1 MRKLI
6 VVPIV
11 HSQIDMGSAKEKL
24 VEITKKALGPA
35 EFERHQTMI
44 KVFWE
49 NLDKKLEG
57 SNLEW
62 RKTKIYQEG
71 LPTTDEELINK
82 IIEEAA
88 DRGSVNYML
97 IRKLINKGAMIEG
110 TEDSTLLTEAWD
122 IIQKATKGEM
132 NSSYLEKRMDEIE
145 PKRDKFIAEQINKTL
160 KEGET
165 GLLFLGAHHRINTLL
180 DTDIVV
186 EEMGV

>member
-35 EFERHQTMI
+35 EFERHQAMI
-44 KVFWE
+44 KEFWE
-49 NLDKKLEG
+49 NLDKKLEL

-71 LPTTDEELINK
+71 LPTTDKELINK

-88 DRGSVNYML
+88 DKGSVNYML

-110 TEDSTLLTEAWD
+110 TEDSTLLTEAWEL
-122 IIQKATKGEM
+122 IQKATKGEI

-145 PKRDKFIAEQINKTL
+145 AKRDKFIAEQINKTL

-165 GLLFLGAHHRINTLL
+165 GLLFLGAHHRINMLL
-180 DTDIVV
+180 NSDIVV
-186 EEMGV
+186 EEIL

>member
-35 EFERHQTMI
+35 EFESHQTAI
-44 KVFWE
+44 REFWG
-49 NLDKKLEG
+49 NLDKKFG
-57 SNLEW
+57 SSNLEW
-62 RKTKIYQEG
+62 RKTRIYQEG
-71 LPTTDEELINK
+71 LPTTDKELIFK

-88 DRGSVNYML
+88 DKGSVNYML
-97 IRKLINKGAMIEG
+97 IRRLINKEAMIEG
-110 TEDSTLLTEAWD
+110 TENSTLLTEAWD
-122 IIQKATKGEM
+122 LIQKATKGEI
-132 NSSYLEKRMDEIE
+132 NPSDLEKRMDEIE
-145 PKRDKFIAEQINKTL
+145 SKRDTFIAERINKTL

-165 GLLFLGAHHRINTLL
+165 GLLFLGAHHHINMLL

-186 EEMGV
+186 EEIL